1 MDEGKVSV
9 VIPVHNRAGLLREAV
24 ASVAAQ
30 TYRPIELIIVNDG
43 STDETGNVADQLA
56 REYGDWVQVV
66 HQDASGAG
74 RAREAGRIRATGEFI
89 QYLDSDDRLLPEK
102 FTLQVEAL
110 KRSPDSDIAYGITR
124 LIDADGRVL
133 KEPYKWT
140 GQRAEYLFPALLV
153 DRWWCTHTPLYRR
166 SLCDRIGPWSKLRYS
181 QDWEYDARAGALRT
195 RLVYVDA
202 VVSEHRQH
210 GGGRQ
215 TGHGQWL
222 SFPDQVVF
230 FEKLFE
236 AAVESGVPLDCPE
249 MKHFA
254 RWVFAASRGAGLSND
269 LVSAEQLLALT
280 LKARRRLDTQIYQW
294 LSSIIGYHR
303 TAGGMEGVRRLMGR
317 RVGSETQRLA
327 WMKKQ

>member
-9 VIPVHNRAGLLREAV
+9 VIPVHNRAAFLREAV

-30 TYRPIELIIVNDG
+30 TYRSIELLIVDDG
-43 STDETGNVADQLA
+43 STDETGNVADQLSH
-56 REYGDWVQVV
+56 ECGNWVQVI
-66 HQDASGAG
+66 HQKAAGAG
-74 RAREAGRIRATGEFI
+74 QAREAGRVRATGEFI
-89 QYLDSDDRLLPEK
+89 QYLDSDDRVLPEK
-102 FTLQVEAL
+102 FALQVEAL
-110 KRSPDSDIAYGITR
+110 KKNPDVDIAYGITR
-124 LIDADGRVL
+124 LIDADGGVL

-140 GQRAEYLFPALLV
+140 GQRTDYLFPALLV

-166 SLCDRIGPWSKLRYS
+166 SLCDRIGPWSTLRYS
-181 QDWEYDARAGALRT
+181 QDWEYDARAGALRA

-230 FEKLFE
+230 FEKLYA
-236 AAVESGVPLDCPE
+236 AAVEAGVPLTSSE

-280 LKARRRLDTQIYQW
+280 LKARRRVDTQVYQW
-294 LSSIIGYHR
+294 MSTIIGHHR
-303 TAGGMEGVRRLMGR
+303 SARCMEGVRRLLGR
-317 RVGSETQRLA
+317 RAGSETQRLA
-327 WMKKQ
+327 WMNEQ